1 MTPYRNFAAMLA
13 VLGLIAYACVPPSH
27 AATLDPRSSDVG
39 GVLVVVQPQTN
50 APIDEKWEFNVTM
63 NTHSKP
69 LTVDVAHAAVLFD
82 DTGQRVTAA
91 TWRGDA
97 PGGHHSR
104 EFFSFLLRA
113 QSQNR
118 SKSKSRVSED
128 RKRARSNGN
137 SIDHSK

>member
-27 AATLDPRSSDVG
+27 AATLDARSSDVG
-39 GVLVVVQPQTN
+39 GVLVVVQPRTN

-69 LTVDVAHAAVLFD
+69 LTVDVAHAAVLID

-97 PGGHHSR
+97 PGGHHRKGVLQFPFHGAKPKSI
-104 EFFSFLLRA
+104 EVQIKGIGGSETRA
-113 QSQNR
+113 FKWQLN
-118 SKSKSRVSED
+118 
-128 RKRARSNGN
+128 
-137 SIDHSK
+137 